1 MISLKKAAPL
11 VALSALFISFP
22 LQAKDY
28 VCKSGD
34 QERQISISYDVE
46 GATVPCQVVYTKEDG
61 SVQNLWNAQNVE
73 GYCEE
78 KADEFAEKQRG
89 WGWDCQ
95 AATESAAMKPAAES
109 AMKPAEP
116 AVESTEPATKPAEPK
131 M

>member
-1 MISLKKAAPL
+1 MISIKKAAPL
-11 VALSALFISFP
+11 VALSALFISLP

-28 VCKSGD
+28 VCKHGD
-34 QERQISISYDVE
+34 LERQISISYDVE
-46 GATVPCQVVYTKEDG
+46 GATVPCQVAYTKEDG

-95 AATESAAMKPAAES
+95 TAMAAMEPAAMKPAES

-116 AVESTEPATKPAEPK
+116 AVESTEPAAKPA